1 MKNCFLYKCIYF
13 GLFWNE
19 DDNIFVYIVYYMG
32 INYNFEVV

>member
-19 DDNIFVYIVYYMG
+19 DDNIFVYIVYLVFKIYG
-32 INYNFEVV
+32 NKL